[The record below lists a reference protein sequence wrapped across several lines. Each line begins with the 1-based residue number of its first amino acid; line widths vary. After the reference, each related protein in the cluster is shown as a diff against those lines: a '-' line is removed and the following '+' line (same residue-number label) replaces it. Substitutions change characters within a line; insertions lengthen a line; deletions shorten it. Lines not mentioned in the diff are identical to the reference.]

1 VTLRGNLSFTIP
13 FHHLRM
19 DSRRRNPQAA
29 LTSLEAAAASARGGF
44 GCQFSTSEEFEMALI
59 TERRA
64 QGRYDQRRTRWPA
77 ILFIGCALMAAG
89 IVLLLR

>member
-1 VTLRGNLSFTIP
+1 
-13 FHHLRM
+13 M
-19 DSRRRNPQAA
+19 DSLRRPNPQAA
-29 LTSLEAAAASARGGF
+29 LVSLEAAAASARGGF

-77 ILFIGCALMAAG
+77 ILFVGCAMLVVAT
-89 IVLLLR
+89 VLLLN